1 MNAVISRILVIFA
14 GVALGAAAAHAE
26 NAPGITATR
35 ILIGQ
40 NMPYSGVVSAYS
52 ILGKGHLAFI
62 HWYNDTH
69 GGVNGR
75 KIDLESMDDGYNPA
89 KSLENVRKMVE
100 QDHVAFIFGSIG
112 TATNTAVRK
121 YLNDKGVPQL
131 FLASGADKWGDYQH
145 YPWTMSWQATF
156 RTEARIYAKYILA
169 HKPDAKIA
177 VLYQHDDFGKDYVTG
192 VKDVLGDR
200 FGQRV
205 VTATYEVSDPT
216 VDSQVLEL
224 QASGATALI
233 FAGTPKFAAQT
244 IRKVYDIGW
253 KPMFFMDNVSIATDS
268 VMGPAGPEKSI
279 GMLSSAYSKD
289 PGDPA
294 WAKDPGTELYR
305 GIVRK
310 YVPSA
315 NGNDFNYENSWG
327 MVLTLV
333 QVLKQCGNDLS
344 RQNIMRQ
351 AANLHDLE
359 LPSLLPG
366 IKLNTSPTDY
376 QPMKQMQ
383 LQRWDGKSW
392 VRFGDLIT
400 GGGS

>member
-1 MNAVISRILVIFA
+1 MTMLRRHLI
-14 GVALGAAAAHAE
+14 AAALIALAVPVARAE
-26 NAPGITATR
+26 NAPGITPTE
-35 ILIGQ
+35 IKIGQ
-40 NMPYSGVVSAYS
+40 NMPYSGVVSAYG

-62 HWYNDTH
+62 RWYNDKY

-75 KIDLESMDDGYNPA
+75 KIDLLSMDDGYNPA

-121 YLNDKGVPQL
+121 YLNDHGVPQL

-145 YPWTMSWQATF
+145 FPWTMSWQATF
-156 RTEARIYAKYILA
+156 RTEAQIYAKYILA

-177 VLYQHDDFGKDYVTG
+177 VLAQHDDFGKDYIVG
-192 VKDVLGDR
+192 VRDVLGDQ
-200 FGQRV
+200 FDKRV
-205 VTATYEVSDPT
+205 VVATYEVSDPT

-224 QASGATALI
+224 QASGANALI
-233 FAGTPKFAAQT
+233 FAGTPKFAAQA
-244 IRKVYDIGW
+244 IRKVWDIGW
-253 KPMFFMDNVSIATDS
+253 KPMFFMDNVSIALDS
-268 VMGPAGPEKSI
+268 TMIPAGPEKSI

-294 WAKDPGTELYR
+294 WAKDPDTELYR
-305 GIVRK
+305 GIVTK
-310 YVPSA
+310 YVPGASA
-315 NGNDFNYENSWG
+315 NDFNYENSWG
-327 MVLTLV
+327 MVLTLM

-344 RQNIMRQ
+344 RENIMRQ
-351 AANLHDLE
+351 AKNIHDLR

-366 IKLNTSPTDY
+366 IVLNTSPTDY
-376 QPMKQMQ
+376 HPMKQMQ
-383 LQRWDGKSW
+383 LQRWNGKGW